1 MLCPGIL
8 RGLEE
13 MHIGH
18 SLYDSV
24 RAHEFLVVRQIERS
38 YHFFLPEPFI
48 LVLGLV
54 HDSPET
60 QLKV

>member
-1 MLCPGIL
+1 
-8 RGLEE
+8 